1 MKGENFMKF
10 KKSILQA
17 GISVVLLFAIV
28 FQMFSFSF
36 ALTDYKEMAL
46 FLQDTNEYYFS
57 EGKLNN
63 GFSYPASNILF
74 LCGAE
79 VEDYDAIK
87 DAVYCIE
94 PGIATSSYYTE
105 DTKYLKSLTNKLTT
119 VKEKETLLSLVLYHG
134 ELRGYWDGV
143 SANATNY
150 KPAYVATQL
159 LLWEVITEDR
169 DKNFNL
175 KTNKVFNLTSN
186 FTSTEKTKVK
196 NLYNEIAENVK
207 KSLVMPS
214 FADKELELSFKD
226 GVYTATTTDKNGVL
240 KNCKVTSSNSDVK
253 VKVSGNTL
261 TLTSEKNVT
270 EPVTLDVA
278 KKYSHCGFKV
288 YKGENDNTQHIIKAI
303 KTESDYFKTLSL
315 PNIVKPVTTGKIK
328 IQKLPANPEFVKDNE
343 NYSLEGAEFEITSVA
358 DKSIKYYLKTDANG
372 IATTENDV
380 PFGEYK
386 IKETVAPKGYMLNT
400 DEFSVTLSKDS
411 PVVETISVATVSI
424 EEPVKSI
431 RIRITKADKET
442 ETEAQGAATL
452 NGAVFEIYDKDN
464 NLVERLECGDHN
476 FAISKALPFGTYKIK
491 EVEAPKGYVLDSTEY
506 TTTVKD
512 CEELQFLVDAKIKN
526 QVIKGNIEI
535 NKTKTCID
543 ENNFFVDPT
552 PFEGV
557 KFIAKSN
564 TTGIVY
570 QPENPTTD
578 ENGKILFK
586 DLPYDTYTI
595 LEETPEGYKE
605 NEEVIEITVSENG
618 KTYIKNVVNETS
630 TSILTLKKTTKD
642 NLNINNI
649 SFNISGDTIDG
660 RPYNKNVSTGSDG
673 TYKIKVPFGTYTIT
687 ELPCEANKYYII
699 PEAETIGITE
709 DTVVEFYN
717 EEAKGNLL
725 VQKYLQGKDF
735 EYTKGE
741 GIVFNLSGVSYAGY
755 ECNSTVG
762 TNTDGQIQ
770 FNNIPVGE
778 YILTEIVTDVNKGY
792 IISDPVKIVISQDT
806 TTKLEVFN
814 DMKVSQIKLIK
825 TQKGTEDVFVAGA
838 EYTLYNEDGSV
849 YKTSTTDEAGMIK
862 FFNVPYGKYT
872 LKETKAPF
880 GYSLNETEFSV
891 NVTENT
897 AVYTIET
904 EDELIL
910 TDIKVKKTCKETG
923 VALANTE
930 FTLYNASS
938 GEAIATVTTDK
949 SGIAVFTDVAYGDY
963 VIKETKAP
971 EGYANDSEN
980 ISFTVNDEYND
991 ETVHSFENSPIAQ
1004 TGFTSSSLLLLI
1016 LTVGLFIFSVSFG
1029 QFWNIKK
1036 KEN

>member
-1 MKGENFMKF
+1 MKF
-10 KKSILQA
+10 KKGILQA
-17 GISVVLLFAIV
+17 GISIVLLFAIV

-46 FLQDTNEYYFS
+46 FLQDTNEYHLS
-57 EGKLNN
+57 GGKLNN
-63 GFSYPASNILF
+63 GFSHPATNIIF
-74 LCGAE
+74 LVGAE
-79 VEDYDAIK
+79 VEDYDAVK

-94 PGIATSSYYTE
+94 PGIDTSSYYTS
-105 DTKYLKSLTNKLTT
+105 DTAYLKSLTHKLTT

-143 SANATNY
+143 AADSTNY
-150 KPAYVATQL
+150 KPAYIATQL
-159 LLWEVITEDR
+159 LLWEVISEDR
-169 DKNFNL
+169 DENFNL
-175 KTNKVFNLTSN
+175 KTNKVFDLTSS

-196 NLYNEIAENVK
+196 NFYNTIAENVK
-207 KSLVMPS
+207 KSLKMPS
-214 FADKELELSFKD
+214 FADKELELSYKD

-240 KNCKVTSSNSDVK
+240 KHCKITPSNSDVK

-261 TLTSEKNVT
+261 TLTSEKNVS
-270 EPVTLDVA
+270 EPVTLKIS
-278 KKYSHCGFKV
+278 KKYSHCGFRV
-288 YKGENDNTQHIIKAI
+288 YKGSNDNTQHIIKAI
-303 KTESDYFKTLSL
+303 ETESDYFKTLSL
-315 PNIVKPVTTGKIK
+315 PNIIKPVTTGRIQ
-328 IQKLPANPEFVKDNE
+328 IQKLPANAEFVKDND
-343 NYSLEGAEFEITSVA
+343 NYSLEGAEFEITSTTDNA
-358 DKSIKYYLKTDANG
+358 IKYTVKTNADG
-372 IATTENDV
+372 VATTTDKV
-380 PFGEYK
+380 PFGTYK
-386 IKETVAPKGYMLNT
+386 VKETVAPKGYTLNT
-400 DEFSVTLSKDS
+400 DEFTVTLSKDS
-411 PVVETISVATVSI
+411 PVVETISVATVSV

-431 RIRITKADKET
+431 RIRVTKADKET
-442 ETEAQGAATL
+442 ETEAQGSATL
-452 NGAVFEIYDKDN
+452 NGAVFEIYDKNDN
-464 NLVERLECGDHN
+464 MVERLECGDRN
-476 FAISKALPFGTYKIK
+476 FAISKALPLGTYKIK
-491 EVEAPKGYVLDSTEY
+491 EVEAPEGYLLDTTVQ
-506 TTTVKD
+506 TTTVND
-512 CEELQFLVDAKIKN
+512 CDESQFLVDIKVKN

-535 NKTKTCID
+535 HKKKTCID
-543 ENNFFVDPT
+543 ENGLYVEYT

-557 KFIAKSN
+557 KFLVKST
-564 TTGIVY
+564 TTGEIY
-570 QPENPTTD
+570 HPENPTTD
-578 ENGKILFK
+578 VNGKILFK

-595 LEETPEGYKE
+595 MEETPEGYKE
-605 NEEVIEITVSENG
+605 NEETVEVTVNENG
-618 KTYIKNVVNETS
+618 KTYTCNIINETS
-630 TSILTLKKTTKD
+630 TSIVKIQKATKD
-642 NLNINNI
+642 NLNINNV

-660 RPYNKNVSTGSDG
+660 RPYNKNVTTGADG
-673 TYKIKVPFGTYTIT
+673 SFSIKVPIGTYTFT
-687 ELPCEANKYYII
+687 ELPCEANKYYVI
-699 PEAETIGITE
+699 PEAQTIGITE

-755 ECNSTVG
+755 EYTSNVG

-770 FNNIPVGE
+770 FNDIPVGE
-778 YILTEIVTDVNKGY
+778 YILTEVVTDANKEY
-792 IISDPVKIVISQDT
+792 IISEPVKIVISQDT

-814 DMKVSQIKLIK
+814 DMKVSQIKLVK

-838 EYTLYNEDGSV
+838 EYTLYNEDGSI
-849 YKTSTTDEAGMIK
+849 YKTSTTDEAGTIK

-880 GYSLNETEFSV
+880 GYSLNATEFEV

-897 AVYTIET
+897 AIYTIET

-923 VALANTE
+923 VPLANTE
-930 FTLYNASS
+930 FTLYDAST
-938 GEAIATVTTDK
+938 GEAVDTVITDK
-949 SGIAVFTDVAYGDY
+949 TGVAVFTGIAYGDY

-980 ISFTVNDEYND
+980 ISFTLNDEYND

-1004 TGFTSSSLLLLI
+1004 TGFTSSSLLLLV
-1016 LTVGLFIFSVSFG
+1016 LTIGLFVFSVSFG